1 MLEKNLQDLAQSN
14 FKNFI
19 LSSLSF
25 KITLR
30 IDLELCFTN
39 VVEISLQHNP
49 ERMLITLP
57 GSVAGRITLEIINY
71 QSPQKYGTWREI

>member
-1 MLEKNLQDLAQSN
+1 MPEKNFRDLAQSN

-25 KITLR
+25 KITFR
-30 IDLELCFTN
+30 IDLELSFTN

-57 GSVAGRITLEIINY
+57 GSVAGRITVEIINY
-71 QSPQKYGTWREI
+71 QSPQKNVTWPEI